1 MLKTMK
7 KLFAQCIVMLLF
19 TSAVLHAGNYRWAA
33 GKTDFSTTNMVGKV
47 TATTESVIMQSVVSN
62 VEISSSH
69 SASITFRNKS
79 DYTMTLKIIYSSGGL
94 YSTVVLSPHSGKV
107 VNFSKS
113 NTFKLK
119 IKAELYGDVSYH
131 DGGYFSV
138 KCTEYEWTEG
148 EMSFELSSYGSGL
161 GPKISAKE
169 FESNY

>member
-1 MLKTMK
+1 MK
-7 KLFAQCIVMLLF
+7 KYSTLLFAQCIVMLLF
-19 TSAVLHAGNYRWAA
+19 TSNILYAGNYWGAE
-33 GKTDFSTTNMVGKV
+33 KTDFSTTNMAGKV
-47 TATTESVIMQSVVSN
+47 RVATESVIMQSAVSN
-62 VEISSSH
+62 VEIGSSH

-94 YSTVVLSPHSGKV
+94 YSTIVLSPRSSKV

-113 NTFKLK
+113 NYFKLK
-119 IKAELYGDVSYH
+119 IKAELHGNVSYH
-131 DGGYFSV
+131 NGGYFSV
-138 KCTEYEWTEG
+138 ECTEYEWTEG

>member
-1 MLKTMK
+1 MQR
-7 KLFAQCIVMLLF
+7 KLVIILGP
-19 TSAVLHAGNYRWAA
+19 TAV
-33 GKTDFSTTNMVGKV
+33 GKTDFSTTNMVGQV

-119 IKAELYGDVSYH
+119 IKAELYGDVYIMMA
-131 DGGYFSV
+131 DIF
-138 KCTEYEWTEG
+138 
-148 EMSFELSSYGSGL
+148 L
-161 GPKISAKE
+161 
-169 FESNY
+169 